1 MVSPSSSVV
10 RRAVIDVGTN
20 SVKVLIADVNGR
32 AVSPVFEDSE
42 QTRLGAGFYETHR
55 LQHRAIAHTAEAVA
69 AFARAARGLDAV
81 SVRVIATSAARDAV
95 NAVELTSAIEQA
107 SGMKVEIIS
116 GDQEADWVFRG
127 VTTDPE
133 LARQPLLLLDVGGGS
148 TEFIL
153 GQGEQKH
160 FSESFRIGTV
170 RLLEKL
176 QPGDP
181 PAASQLAG
189 GRQWVRAFLE
199 KEVRPNLEPALRRE
213 ADLSSSKGAPQLIGT
228 GGTAVILAR
237 MEARLDDYDRER
249 IEGSRLKL
257 DQVRGHVEGLW
268 GLPLVER
275 KQIIGL
281 PKKRADVIL
290 TGVVIYEAVMEAFGF
305 DELRVSTRGLR
316 FAAVM
321 SSDGQP
327 QGAS

>member
-1 MVSPSSSVV
+1 MGMVSPSSTLV

-20 SVKVLIADVNGR
+20 SVKVLVADVNGR
-32 AVSPVFEDSE
+32 TVTPVF
-42 QTRLGAGFYETHR
+42 QP
-55 LQHRAIAHTAEAVA
+55 RAIAHTAEAVA

-81 SVRVIATSAARDAV
+81 SVRVIATSAARDAI
-95 NAVELTSAIEQA
+95 NASELTSAIEQA
-107 SGMKVEIIS
+107 SGVKVEIIS
-116 GDQEADWVFRG
+116 GEQEADWVFRG

-133 LARQPLLLLDVGGGS
+133 LADQALLLLDVGGGS

-181 PAASQLAG
+181 PALSQLAG

-199 KEVRPNLEPALRRE
+199 KEARPKLEPALRRE
-213 ADLSSSKGAPQLIGT
+213 ADLSSGRRAPQLIGT

-237 MEARLDDYDRER
+237 MEAGLDAYDRER
-249 IEGSRLKL
+249 IETTRLKL
-257 DQVRGHVEGLW
+257 DRVRAYVERLW
-268 GLPLVER
+268 SLPLVER
-275 KQIIGL
+275 KKIIGL

-321 SSDGQP
+321 D
-327 QGAS
+327 AKT

>member
-1 MVSPSSSVV
+1 MGMVSPSSTLI

-32 AVSPVFEDSE
+32 VVKPVFEDSE

-55 LQHRAIAHTAEAVA
+55 LQPRAITHTAEAVA
-69 AFARAARGLDAV
+69 TFVRAARGLDAV
-81 SVRVIATSAARDAV
+81 SARVIATSAARDAL
-95 NAVELTSAIEQA
+95 NAAELTTAIEQA

-116 GDQEADWVFRG
+116 GDQEADWVFQG

-133 LARQPLLLLDVGGGS
+133 LAGQPLLLLDVGGGS

-160 FSESFRIGTV
+160 FSQSFRLGTV

-189 GRQWVRAFLE
+189 GRQWVRTFLE
-199 KEVRPNLEPALRRE
+199 KEVRPKLEAALRRE
-213 ADLSSSKGAPQLIGT
+213 AEPNSGQGAPQLIGT
-228 GGTAVILAR
+228 GGTATILAR
-237 MEARLDDYDRER
+237 MEARLDDFDRER
-249 IEGSRLKL
+249 IEGTRLKF
-257 DQVRGHVEGLW
+257 DRVRAYVERLW
-268 GLPLVER
+268 SLPLAER
-275 KQIIGL
+275 KRITGL

-290 TGVVIYEAVMEAFGF
+290 TGVVIYEAVMETFGF

-321 SSDGQP
+321 D
-327 QGAS
+327 AKT